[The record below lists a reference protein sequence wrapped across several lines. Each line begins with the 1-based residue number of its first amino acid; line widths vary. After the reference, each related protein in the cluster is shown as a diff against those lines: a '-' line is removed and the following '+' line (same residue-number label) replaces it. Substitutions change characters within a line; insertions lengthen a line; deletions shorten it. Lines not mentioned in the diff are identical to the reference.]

1 MSLEARSRPTL
12 PSSAATSSPAARTG
26 TCTCSDH
33 PNDPLAKPTEVW
45 IRDRGGFTCGWQVV
59 QCAGRSE
66 RPASSGRGAACL
78 VDLGLGVRVAEGKV
92 TMSRISYKG
101 LGAALVSFTV
111 PFMMAGPVAAQPA
124 ANEVSAV
131 ELACLALGFD
141 VNTCTFAVRE
151 GVYDVVEG
159 DVNADL
165 AGQGVDFTVD
175 IGEGNDFVSD

>member
-1 MSLEARSRPTL
+1 
-12 PSSAATSSPAARTG
+12 
-26 TCTCSDH
+26 
-33 PNDPLAKPTEVW
+33 
-45 IRDRGGFTCGWQVV
+45 
-59 QCAGRSE
+59 
-66 RPASSGRGAACL
+66 
-78 VDLGLGVRVAEGKV
+78 
-92 TMSRISYKG
+92 MSRISYKG

-175 IGEGNDFVSD
+175 IGEGNDFVSDINEIAINPLPPVASTGTVNLPPSAVLP